1 VFRFRFLSVGL
12 HILRARIGIIFIVAA
27 SALLFLGQSM
37 ALGKDYVLMSEMEG
51 QLVLPD
57 GAPAAQI
64 RLERHWKW
72 AWKKSEGTDIT
83 STDAQGRFRFGAVI
97 GHSRSAGILPHEPTV
112 LQEITAFGPGGSSLI
127 WSAQKR
133 NYDPEGELGRP
144 LRVRC
149 VLGAEEGSGPLF
161 WSTCTL
167 MD

>member
-1 VFRFRFLSVGL
+1 
-12 HILRARIGIIFIVAA
+12 
-27 SALLFLGQSM
+27 M